1 MRDANQTDRKYHQK
15 MAERERELQEMIE
28 RKERT
33 IEQRIAGKEP
43 GYEKRH
49 KVVPIRREK
58 HKPRVKKTREENW
71 LGEQSSP
78 RQSSPRQAPQQQEP
92 RQSSTRQPSAR
103 QFESRAEEVKSTFQ
117 NWGDSRSKTSTDN
130 SKTLGRVIRTVVILY
145 IVFGVFAGVVPR
157 IVGNLGEFVTDMR
170 DEFNSP
176 EPEPGLEFVT
186 EEAVRE
192 EQVFMR
198 TDSVDFMIKTEDW
211 MEILDQAQSFLA
223 FEYAPESEKLS
234 GENWLVELQ
243 NEMPVYE
250 ITPPESLVTYWDF
263 FLQEYDWTMMM
274 MNKAVNEESFEGDF
288 ESLNLLQYDKF
299 AELVR
304 VWNDEGV
311 EYEVS
316 FRDYDYKLIPVTE

>member
-49 KVVPIRREK
+49 KAVPIRREK
-58 HKPRVKKTREENW
+58 HKPRVKQTREETW
-71 LGEQSSP
+71 LGEKPKS
-78 RQSSPRQAPQQQEP
+78 RQSSRQQEQ
-92 RQSSTRQPSAR
+92 RQSSSR
-103 QFESRAEEVKSTFQ
+103 QFESRTGEARTTFQ
-117 NWGDSRSKTSTDN
+117 NWGDSRSKTDSDN
-130 SKTLGRVIRTVVILY
+130 AKTLGRVIRTVVILY

-157 IVGNLGEFVTDMR
+157 IVGNLGEFITDMR
-170 DEFNSP
+170 GEFNTPQP
-176 EPEPGLEFVT
+176 EPAYEVVT

-192 EQVFMR
+192 EQIFMR

-211 MEILDQAQSFLA
+211 VETLDQAQSFLA
-223 FEYAPESEKLS
+223 FDYSPESEEF
-234 GENWLVELQ
+234 GVENWLAELQ

-250 ITPPESLVTYWDF
+250 ITPPNSLATYWDF